1 MGIGIIL
8 YLIKNAK
15 LKKEGVDINAT
26 MKKLPESVTFD
37 DLIISFL

>member
-15 LKKEGVDINAT
+15 LKKEGIDVKAT
-26 MKKLPESVTFD
+26 MRKIPESVTID
-37 DLIISFL
+37 D